1 MNIHEY
7 QAKELLQKFDVAT
20 TRGRVAATLDE
31 AEQIARELGDIDI
44 VVKAQIH
51 AGGRGK
57 GSFKDGFKG
66 GVHVRKTP
74 DEVRDVAAKMLGQ
87 ILVTHQTGPAG
98 RLVNKLLVAESA
110 DIAREIYFAV
120 LLDRATAAPLIVAST
135 EGGVEIEAV
144 AAKSPEKIIR
154 EPIDPLAGLQPYQ
167 ARKLASQ
174 LGFESSQLKNASK
187 LFEGLYRTFIAYD
200 CSMIE
205 VNPLVV
211 TNKGEVLALDAKF
224 NFDDNALYRHPEIAA
239 MRDVAEEDPREVE
252 ASKHGLNYI
261 GLDGDIACLVNGAGL
276 AMATMD
282 IIKFYGGEPANF
294 LDVGGGATEEQ
305 VTEALKIL
313 IADKHVKAILVNIFG
328 GIMKV
333 DIIAQGIIN
342 AAKSVKLSVPLVVR
356 LEGTNVERGKQMLK
370 ESGLALIAAD
380 DLADAAQKVVT
391 ARNRNSKSQIPNPK
405 FQLNSQI
412 PIPKWTLAR
421 NDAIWKTAHFGS
433 RTPFYQ
439 TTTRTLANTEDA
451 RQLVRA
457 SRSVAANWIEADEAL
472 SKKDFLMRQKFA
484 QKKQKRAAVSCAYS
498 TRFQRRMRPVLATVW
513 QRKLASSR
521 LSSLRSSRNL
531 ATYDFSLCAFFALRF
546 CLDLA

>member
-31 AEQIARELGDIDI
+31 AEQIARELGDVDI
-44 VVKAQIH
+44 VVKAQVH

-57 GSFKDGFKG
+57 GSFKNGFKG

-74 DEVRDVAAKMLGQ
+74 DAVRDVTAKMLGQ
-87 ILVTHQTGPAG
+87 VLVTHQTGPAG
-98 RLVNKLLVAESA
+98 RLVNRVLVAESA

-120 LLDRATAAPLIVAST
+120 LLDRATAAPVIVAST
-135 EGGVEIEAV
+135 EGGVEIESV

-154 EPIDPLAGLQPYQ
+154 EPITPLAGLQPYQ
-167 ARKLASQ
+167 GRKLAKQ

-200 CSMIE
+200 CSMVE

-211 TNKGEVLALDAKF
+211 TNKGDVLALDAKF

-239 MRDVAEEDPREVE
+239 LRDTAEEDAREVK

-261 GLDGDIACLVNGAGL
+261 GLDGNIACLVNGAGL

-282 IIKFYGGEPANF
+282 IVKFYGGEPANF

-305 VTEALKIL
+305 VTEAFKIL

-333 DIIAQGIIN
+333 DVIAQGIIN
-342 AAKSVKLSVPLVVR
+342 AAKSIKLSVPLIVR
-356 LEGTNVERGKQMLK
+356 LEGTNVEKGKQLLK
-370 ESGLALIAAD
+370 ESGVALIAAD
-380 DLADAAQKVVT
+380 DLADAAQK
-391 ARNRNSKSQIPNPK
+391 A
-405 FQLNSQI
+405 
-412 PIPKWTLAR
+412 
-421 NDAIWKTAHFGS
+421 
-433 RTPFYQ
+433 
-439 TTTRTLANTEDA
+439 
-451 RQLVRA
+451 
-457 SRSVAANWIEADEAL
+457 VAAA
-472 SKKDFLMRQKFA
+472 KGK
-484 QKKQKRAAVSCAYS
+484 
-498 TRFQRRMRPVLATVW
+498 
-513 QRKLASSR
+513 
-521 LSSLRSSRNL
+521 
-531 ATYDFSLCAFFALRF
+531 
-546 CLDLA
+546 

>member
-31 AEQIARELGDIDI
+31 AEQIASELGDIDI

-57 GSFKDGFKG
+57 GSFKNGFKG
-66 GVHVRKTP
+66 GVHIRKTP

-200 CSMIE
+200 CSMVE

-261 GLDGDIACLVNGAGL
+261 GLDGNIACLVNGAGL

-305 VTEALKIL
+305 VTEAFKIL
-313 IADKHVKAILVNIFG
+313 IADKKVKAILVNIFG
-328 GIMKV
+328 GIMKCDV
-333 DIIAQGIIN
+333 IAQGIID

-356 LEGTNVERGKQMLK
+356 LEGTNVERGKQLLK
-370 ESGLALIAAD
+370 ESGVALIAAD
-380 DLADAAQKVVT
+380 DLADAAQKVV
-391 ARNRNSKSQIPNPK
+391 
-405 FQLNSQI
+405 
-412 PIPKWTLAR
+412 
-421 NDAIWKTAHFGS
+421 G
-433 RTPFYQ
+433 
-439 TTTRTLANTEDA
+439 
-451 RQLVRA
+451 
-457 SRSVAANWIEADEAL
+457 AA
-472 SKKDFLMRQKFA
+472 KGK
-484 QKKQKRAAVSCAYS
+484 
-498 TRFQRRMRPVLATVW
+498 
-513 QRKLASSR
+513 
-521 LSSLRSSRNL
+521 
-531 ATYDFSLCAFFALRF
+531 
-546 CLDLA
+546 

>member
-31 AEQIARELGDIDI
+31 AEQIARELGDIDV
-44 VVKAQIH
+44 VVKAQVH

-57 GSFKDGFKG
+57 GSFKNGFKG

-87 ILVTHQTGPAG
+87 ILVTHQTGPSG
-98 RLVNKLLVAESA
+98 RLVNKVLVAESA

-167 ARKLASQ
+167 ARKLAIQ
-174 LGFESSQLKNASK
+174 LGFESSQLKNAAK
-187 LFEGLYRTFIAYD
+187 LFEGLYRTFVAFD
-200 CSMIE
+200 CSMVE

-211 TNKGEVLALDAKF
+211 TKKGEVLALDAKF

-239 MRDVAEEDPREVE
+239 MRDRAEEDPREVE
-252 ASKHGLNYI
+252 ASKHELNYI
-261 GLDGDIACLVNGAGL
+261 GLDGNIACLVNGAGL

-305 VTEALKIL
+305 VTEAFKIL
-313 IADKHVKAILVNIFG
+313 IADKNVKAILVNIFG
-328 GIMKV
+328 GIMRCDV
-333 DIIAQGIIN
+333 IAEGIIN
-342 AAKSVKLSVPLVVR
+342 AAKTVKLSVPLVVR
-356 LEGTNVERGKQMLK
+356 LEGTNVERGKQLLK
-370 ESGLALIAAD
+370 ESGIELIAAD
-380 DLADAAQKVVT
+380 DLADAAQKVV
-391 ARNRNSKSQIPNPK
+391 AAAASPNPK
-405 FQLNSQI
+405 
-412 PIPKWTLAR
+412 
-421 NDAIWKTAHFGS
+421 
-433 RTPFYQ
+433 
-439 TTTRTLANTEDA
+439 
-451 RQLVRA
+451 
-457 SRSVAANWIEADEAL
+457 
-472 SKKDFLMRQKFA
+472 
-484 QKKQKRAAVSCAYS
+484 
-498 TRFQRRMRPVLATVW
+498 
-513 QRKLASSR
+513 
-521 LSSLRSSRNL
+521 
-531 ATYDFSLCAFFALRF
+531 
-546 CLDLA
+546 